1 MPKALTLLLN
11 FLTLIR
17 QLAKEFKHFK
27 KCERFKLENVL
38 NYATMSVNNT
48 QVKHIAQLA
57 NIPISE
63 EESNKLAQDFS
74 ETLQVV
80 DQLKKADVSQV
91 EITHQI
97 TGFKNV
103 LREDVVK
110 EKQSFT
116 QQEALANAKKTY
128 QGYFVVPYVLHNKDN

>member
-1 MPKALTLLLN
+1 
-11 FLTLIR
+11 
-17 QLAKEFKHFK
+17 
-27 KCERFKLENVL
+27 
-38 NYATMSVNNT
+38 MSVNNT

-80 DQLKKADVSQV
+80 DQLKKADVSTV
-91 EITHQI
+91 EITHQV

-103 LREDVVK
+103 FREDIVK
-110 EKQSFT
+110 EEQSFT
-116 QQEALANAKKTY
+116 QKEALANAKKTY
-128 QGYFVVPYVLHNKDN
+128 QGYFVVPYVLQNKDN

>member
-1 MPKALTLLLN
+1 
-11 FLTLIR
+11 
-17 QLAKEFKHFK
+17 
-27 KCERFKLENVL
+27 
-38 NYATMSVNNT
+38 MSVNNT

-80 DQLKKADVSQV
+80 DQLKKADVSKV
-91 EITHQI
+91 EITHQV

-103 LREDVVK
+103 FREDVAK
-110 EKQSFT
+110 EDQSFT
-116 QQEALANAKKTY
+116 QKEALANAHKTY
-128 QGYFVVPYVLHNKDN
+128 KGYFVVPYVLQNKDN

>member
-1 MPKALTLLLN
+1 
-11 FLTLIR
+11 
-17 QLAKEFKHFK
+17 
-27 KCERFKLENVL
+27 
-38 NYATMSVNNT
+38 MSVNNT

-110 EKQSFT
+110 EEQSFT
-116 QQEALANAKKTY
+116 QQEALVNAKKTY
-128 QGYFVVPYVLHNKDN
+128 QGYFIVPYVLHNKDN

>member
-1 MPKALTLLLN
+1 
-11 FLTLIR
+11 
-17 QLAKEFKHFK
+17 
-27 KCERFKLENVL
+27 
-38 NYATMSVNNT
+38 MSVNNT

-63 EESNKLAQDFS
+63 EESNQIAQDFS

-91 EITHQI
+91 EITHQV

-103 LREDVVK
+103 FREDIVK
-110 EKQSFT
+110 EEQSFT
-116 QQEALANAKKTY
+116 QKEALANAKKTY

>member
-1 MPKALTLLLN
+1 
-11 FLTLIR
+11 
-17 QLAKEFKHFK
+17 
-27 KCERFKLENVL
+27 
-38 NYATMSVNNT
+38 MSVNNT

-63 EESNKLAQDFS
+63 EESNQLAQDFS

-91 EITHQI
+91 EITHQV

-103 LREDVVK
+103 LREDLVK
-110 EKQSFT
+110 EEQSFT

>member
-1 MPKALTLLLN
+1 
-11 FLTLIR
+11 
-17 QLAKEFKHFK
+17 
-27 KCERFKLENVL
+27 
-38 NYATMSVNNT
+38 MSVNNT

-91 EITHQI
+91 EITHQV

-103 LREDVVK
+103 FREDIVK
-110 EKQSFT
+110 EEQSFT
-116 QQEALANAKKTY
+116 QKEALANAKKTY
-128 QGYFVVPYVLHNKDN
+128 QGYFVVPYVLQNKDN

>member
-1 MPKALTLLLN
+1 
-11 FLTLIR
+11 
-17 QLAKEFKHFK
+17 
-27 KCERFKLENVL
+27 
-38 NYATMSVNNT
+38 MSVNNT

-91 EITHQI
+91 EITHQV

-110 EKQSFT
+110 EEQSFT
-116 QQEALANAKKTY
+116 QKEALANAKKTY

>member
-1 MPKALTLLLN
+1 
-11 FLTLIR
+11 
-17 QLAKEFKHFK
+17 
-27 KCERFKLENVL
+27 
-38 NYATMSVNNT
+38 MSVNNT

-91 EITHQI
+91 EITHQV

-110 EKQSFT
+110 EEQSFT

>member
-1 MPKALTLLLN
+1 
-11 FLTLIR
+11 
-17 QLAKEFKHFK
+17 
-27 KCERFKLENVL
+27 
-38 NYATMSVNNT
+38 MSVNNT

-80 DQLKKADVSQV
+80 DQLKKADVSKT
-91 EITHQI
+91 EITHQV

-103 LREDVVK
+103 LREDIVK
-110 EKQSFT
+110 EEQSFT

>member
-1 MPKALTLLLN
+1 
-11 FLTLIR
+11 
-17 QLAKEFKHFK
+17 
-27 KCERFKLENVL
+27 
-38 NYATMSVNNT
+38 MSVNNT

-80 DQLKKADVSQV
+80 DQLKKADVSKV
-91 EITHQI
+91 EITHQV

-103 LREDVVK
+103 LREDIVK
-110 EKQSFT
+110 EEQSFT